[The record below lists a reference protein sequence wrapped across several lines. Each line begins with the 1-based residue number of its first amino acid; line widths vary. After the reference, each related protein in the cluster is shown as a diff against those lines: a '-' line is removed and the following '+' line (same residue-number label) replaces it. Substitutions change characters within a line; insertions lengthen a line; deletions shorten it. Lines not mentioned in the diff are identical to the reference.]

1 MKKTTAI
8 VLVALFAV
16 GMAVFS
22 FAALGKSDEKNFYFI
37 SSKRLSKTESA
48 GSFVAVAKER
58 GGAGY
63 VFESGGEKH
72 VLLMGYSDKSS
83 AEKIIENLPK
93 EYYIVKARVN
103 NATLSLA
110 EKAYGG
116 IVEEDK
122 NSNEYAAR
130 AVVLSVAK
138 ELKAQNDSLYNLAM
152 KTYSSSKEMF
162 SSAIKYLYIAILL
175 S

>member
-1 MKKTTAI
+1 MKKAI
-8 VLVALFAV
+8 TIASVTLLAIGIAI
-16 GMAVFS
+16 FS
-22 FAALGKSDEKNFYFI
+22 FASLGENNEESFYFI
-37 SSKRLSKTESA
+37 SSKKLSAAESV

-72 VLLMGYSDKSS
+72 VLLMGYADKSS
-83 AEKIIENLPK
+83 AEKIIANLPK

-103 NATLSLA
+103 SSALYLA
-110 EKAYGG
+110 EKVYDG
-116 IVEEDK
+116 IVETDR

-162 SSAIKYLYIAILL
+162 SSAIKYLYIAILF

>member
-1 MKKTTAI
+1 MKKAI
-8 VLVALFAV
+8 TIALVTLFAI
-16 GMAVFS
+16 GIAIFS
-22 FAALGKSDEKNFYFI
+22 FAALGKSDEMSYYFI
-37 SSKRLSKTESA
+37 SSKKLSSAESV

-72 VLLMGYSDKSS
+72 VLLMGYADKSS
-83 AEKIIENLPK
+83 AEKIMENLPK
-93 EYYIVKARVN
+93 EYYLVKARVN
-103 NATLSLA
+103 KSAISLA
-110 EKAYGG
+110 EKVYDG
-116 IVEEDK
+116 IVEADK

-130 AVVLSVAK
+130 TVVLSVAK
-138 ELKAQNDSLYNLAM
+138 ELKEQNDSLYNLAM

-175 S
+175 A